1 MAVSFQC
8 EKLYLETWHDRMGW
22 RPSLIEAAMFDLDET
37 LIDRRAALMAF
48 LPDQFR
54 RLEDQLKGVALQTF
68 QATFFAL
75 EKEGFLDKQKL
86 YPRLAA
92 TLGMSNE
99 SGALLLSDFQMRYPS
114 FARPS
119 IGALEMLIALR
130 AHGLKTAIISN
141 GHTDVQSAKID
152 ITGLRDAV
160 DLVVIS
166 EDVGLRKPD
175 PGIFQLAA
183 ERLGVVPACCIF
195 VGDNPEAD
203 VRGAEAAGMKGI
215 FYGAGTSWPDML
227 PSPKYRIDTFVE
239 VLPLIEALA

>member
-1 MAVSFQC
+1 M
-8 EKLYLETWHDRMGW
+8 
-22 RPSLIEAAMFDLDET
+22 IEAAMFDLDET

-54 RLEDQLKGVALQTF
+54 RLEDQLKGITF
-68 QATFFAL
+68 QAFEATFLAL
-75 EKEGFLDKQKL
+75 EKEGLVDKQKL

-92 TLGMSNE
+92 TFGMNRE
-99 SGALLLSDFQMRYPS
+99 SGALLLSDFQTRYPY

-119 IGALEMLIALR
+119 IGALEMLIALQAR
-130 AHGLKTAIISN
+130 GLKTAIISN
-141 GHTDVQSAKID
+141 GHTDVQSAKIE
-152 ITGLRDAV
+152 ITGLGNVV

-175 PGIFQLAA
+175 PRIFQLAA
-183 ERLGVVPACCIF
+183 ERLDVAPARCIF

-203 VRGAEAAGMKGI
+203 VRGAESAGMRGV
-215 FYGAGTSWPDML
+215 FYSAGTSWPDAL

-239 VLPLIEALA
+239 VLPLIEALHGA